1 MRNNGPDLYGILHIV
16 PTATAREVTRAYR
29 TLMRGL
35 HPDTRAAREHPT
47 GPGPTEP
54 ATQTQEET
62 QEELQELRDIMA
74 AYAILGNPEK
84 RAAYDR
90 EHPRPAANPAP
101 QRPGAD
107 PVRIPGQLLPARSLL
122 IGPVIWE
129 PPSGRYPGM
138 PVRQRSYPPTGY
150 TLILQIRR

>member
-1 MRNNGPDLYGILHIV
+1 MRNNGPDLYDILHIA

-29 TLMRGL
+29 TLIRGL

-47 GPGPTEP
+47 RPGPTEP
-54 ATQTQEET
+54 DTET

-90 EHPRPAANPAP
+90 ERPRPAANPKP
-101 QRPGAD
+101 QRPGAAS
-107 PVRIPGQLLPARSLL
+107 VRIPGQLLPAASLL

-129 PPSGRYPGM
+129 PPAGRPPGM
-138 PVRQRSYPPTGY
+138 PLRQRSYPPTGY

>member
-1 MRNNGPDLYGILHIV
+1 MRNNRPDLYGILHIA

-35 HPDTRAAREHPT
+35 HPDTRAAREPPT

-54 ATQTQEET
+54 ETKT

-90 EHPRPAANPAP
+90 EHPRPAANAKP
-101 QRPGAD
+101 QRPDAAS
-107 PVRIPGQLLPARSLL
+107 VRIPGQLLPAASLL

-129 PPSGRYPGM
+129 PPSGRSLRSPG
-138 PVRQRSYPPTGY
+138 RQLHIPSRYA
-150 TLILQIRR
+150 LILRIRR

>member
-1 MRNNGPDLYGILHIV
+1 MRNNGPGPYDILHIT
-16 PTATAREVTRAYR
+16 PTATAREVARAYR
-29 TLMRGL
+29 TLMRGR

-47 GPGPTEP
+47 GSGPKTPEP
-54 ATQTQEET
+54 

-90 EHPRPAANPAP
+90 EHPRPAANAKP
-101 QRPGAD
+101 QPPGGSL
-107 PVRIPGQLLPARSLL
+107 RTPGQLLPAASLL

-129 PPSGRYPGM
+129 PPAGRSPGM
-138 PVRQRSYPPTGY
+138 PVRQGPYPPTGY
-150 TLILQIRR
+150 TLIRWIRR

>member
-1 MRNNGPDLYGILHIV
+1 MRNNRPDLYGILHIA

-35 HPDTRAAREHPT
+35 HPDTRAAHAPREHPSLA
-47 GPGPTEP
+47 E
-54 ATQTQEET
+54 QQL
-62 QEELQELRDIMA
+62 QEELQDIMA

-90 EHPRPAANPAP
+90 EHPRPAANAKP
-101 QRPGAD
+101 QRPDAAS
-107 PVRIPGQLLPARSLL
+107 VRIPGQLLPAASLL

-129 PPSGRYPGM
+129 PPSGRSLRSPG
-138 PVRQRSYPPTGY
+138 RQLHIPSRYA
-150 TLILQIRR
+150 LILRIRR

>member
-1 MRNNGPDLYGILHIV
+1 MRNNGPDLYDILHIA

-29 TLMRGL
+29 ALIRGL

-54 ATQTQEET
+54 GTKTQDEP
-62 QEELQELRDIMA
+62 QELRDIMA
-74 AYAILGNPEK
+74 AYAILGNPER

-90 EHPRPAANPAP
+90 AHPSPASNATP
-101 QRPGAD
+101 QRPGAAT
-107 PVRIPGQLLPARSLL
+107 VRISGQLLPATSLL

-129 PPSGRYPGM
+129 PPGGRCPGM
-138 PVRQRSYPPTGY
+138 PLRQRSYSPTGY
-150 TLILQIRR
+150 TLMLQIRR

>member
-1 MRNNGPDLYGILHIV
+1 MRNNRPDLYGILHIA

-35 HPDTRAAREHPT
+35 HPDTRAAHAPREHPSLA
-47 GPGPTEP
+47 E
-54 ATQTQEET
+54 QQL
-62 QEELQELRDIMA
+62 QEELQDIMA

-90 EHPRPAANPAP
+90 EHPRPAANAKP
-101 QRPGAD
+101 QRPDAAS
-107 PVRIPGQLLPARSLL
+107 VRIPGQSLPASSLL

-138 PVRQRSYPPTGY
+138 PAREPSYPPTGY
-150 TLILQIRR
+150 TLIRWIRR

>member
-1 MRNNGPDLYGILHIV
+1 MRNNRPDLYGILHIA

-35 HPDTRAAREHPT
+35 HPDTRAAREPPT
-47 GPGPTEP
+47 GPGQTEQE
-54 ATQTQEET
+54 TQTQE
-62 QEELQELRDIMA
+62 LQDIMA

-90 EHPRPAANPAP
+90 EHPRPAANAKP
-101 QRPGAD
+101 QRPDAAS
-107 PVRIPGQLLPARSLL
+107 VRIPGQLLPAASLL

-150 TLILQIRR
+150 TLIRWIRR

>member
-1 MRNNGPDLYGILHIV
+1 MRNNRPDLYGILHIA

-35 HPDTRAAREHPT
+35 HPDTRAAREPPT

-54 ATQTQEET
+54 ETKTQA
-62 QEELQELRDIMA
+62 LQDIMA

-90 EHPRPAANPAP
+90 EHPRPAANAKP
-101 QRPGAD
+101 QRPDAAS
-107 PVRIPGQLLPARSLL
+107 VRTLVKLLAFASLL

-129 PPSGRYPGM
+129 PPGGWSLGLPGG
-138 PVRQRSYPPTGY
+138 QASYPSRY
-150 TLILQIRR
+150 ALILRIRR